1 MILIAV
7 AFPRYNFIAG
17 ERGETRNSIL
27 DVMNSWFISL
37 INLCLRSSYLV
48 KKGARKKIWSPLVVS
63 SVINN
68 ASGRQLGL
76 IYNSVVKKIINGVGG
91 GIF

>member
-48 KKGARKKIWSPLVVS
+48 EEEQKKKIWPPPVVS

-68 ASGRQLGL
+68 APGRRR
-76 IYNSVVKKIINGVGG
+76 
-91 GIF
+91 